1 MKVPFGR
8 KTMAGAVMVLALIG
22 VGVAIATAG
31 GIAAWEYSNSN
42 AFCTNMCHAVHPE
55 EPVAHSLS
63 PHARVNCVECHM
75 GRLSTLELMLIKPT
89 HMHELWGMVVGYD
102 RPKHSKTMR
111 PARDSCEACHWPEA
125 RHADTV
131 RTKVRYGD
139 DAKSIE
145 TRSTLVMRT
154 GAGEVRE
161 SGSKGIH
168 WHIGQEL
175 TYAAADDG
183 KQKIPWVQVK
193 GKDGKATTW
202 YDATSGV
209 TPQQIEKMPKRVM
222 DCIDCHNS
230 AGHPFP
236 NPASLVD
243 QAIYEGRIS
252 RDLPDVKS
260 RAMKAIGTAEK
271 ELHGSAKDRD
281 AELARRLAGAAM
293 KHDKPELAK
302 KEKEFVEELR
312 RILLRTTFAEKGFT
326 WRTFPDNLGHNDFPG
341 CFRCHDGKHLDSGG
355 QAIRLQCTLCHAL
368 PQVVREDGARS
379 VVSTVNPDLTPP
391 PTHQEPN
398 FMHDHRTKLD
408 DTCTLCHGKIQW
420 GSDGGSFCSNPACHG
435 RKWPEMNL
443 NAQAAAAPAAPTKA
457 TKGEKTK

>member
-1 MKVPFGR
+1 MPLGR
-8 KTMAGAVMVLALIG
+8 KTMAGAVMTLVLVGIG
-22 VGVAIATAG
+22 VAVATTA
-31 GIAAWEYSNSN
+31 GIAAWEFSNSN

-55 EPVAHSLS
+55 EPVAHADS

-111 PARDSCEACHWPEA
+111 PARDSCEACHWPEQ

-131 RTKVRYGD
+131 RTKVHYGD
-139 DAKSIE
+139 DPKSLE
-145 TRSTLVMRT
+145 TRTTLVMHT
-154 GAGEVRE
+154 GTGEVRT

-175 TYAAADDG
+175 TYAATDEG
-183 KQKIPWVQVK
+183 KQRIPWVQVK
-193 GKDGKATTW
+193 GADGKVTTW
-202 YDATSGV
+202 YDPTSGV
-209 TPQQIEKMPKRVM
+209 TPAQIEKLEKRRM
-222 DCIDCHNS
+222 DCIDCHNA

-236 NPASLVD
+236 NPADLVD
-243 QAIYEGRIS
+243 RAINEGRIS
-252 RDLPDVKS
+252 RDLPNVKS
-260 RAMKAIGTAEK
+260 RALMAIGTADK
-271 ELHGSAKDRD
+271 ELHGARKDRD
-281 AELARRLAGAAM
+281 AVLERRLAGAMM

-302 KEKEFVEELR
+302 KEKEFVDELR

-326 WRTFPDNLGHNDFPG
+326 WRTFPDNLGHDDFAG
-341 CFRCHDGKHLDSGG
+341 CFRCHDGKHLDASG

-379 VVSTVNPDLTPP
+379 VISVVNPDLTPP

-408 DTCTLCHGKIQW
+408 ESCQMCHGKIQF
-420 GSDGGSFCSNPACHG
+420 GTEGGSFCSNPACHG

-457 TKGEKTK
+457 TKGEKGK